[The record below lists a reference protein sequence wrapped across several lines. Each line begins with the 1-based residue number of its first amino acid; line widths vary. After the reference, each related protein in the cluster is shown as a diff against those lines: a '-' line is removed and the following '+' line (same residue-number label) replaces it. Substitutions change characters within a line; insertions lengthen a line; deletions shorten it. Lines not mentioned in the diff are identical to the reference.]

1 MKKEE
6 LFKQTPLDFAEAA
19 SSLICSRDEGAFS
32 PEGWRVFKELL
43 SEPQIPVVMK
53 YLSLKKYAPGEVIW
67 KEGAQDASLAL
78 ILSGRVSMMKET
90 EIAGKQIVVGVYSP
104 VTLVGEI
111 SFVDGGRRP
120 LTAKALTQAE
130 LVMLSR
136 ADFASLSAEM
146 PHLGERITK
155 GLLQL
160 LATRLRTSYKRMA
173 AIF

>member
-111 SFVDGGRRP
+111 DFVDGRPRP
-120 LTAKALTQAE
+120 LTAKSLTSTEIVLLSRHNYGALAAE
-130 LVMLSR
+130 L
-136 ADFASLSAEM
+136 
-146 PHLGERITK
+146 PNLGERIMK

-160 LATRLRTSYKRMA
+160 LATRLRTSYERMA

>member
-6 LFKQTPLDFAEAA
+6 LFSKTPADFAAAA
-19 SSLICSRDEGAFS
+19 SALISERDEGFFS
-32 PEGWRVFKELL
+32 EEGWRVFKELL
-43 SEPQIPVVMK
+43 AEEQIPVVLK
-53 YLSLKKYAPGEVIW
+53 YLTLKKYSLGEVIW
-67 KEGAQDASLAL
+67 REGSNDASVAL

-90 EIAGKQIVVGVYSP
+90 EIPEKQIVIGVYSP